1 MKSKKIVYG
10 IIIAILIAVII
21 IGIIAIKNN
30 KKLLSKKNE
39 TNTKE
44 TTTIAK
50 AAEHEIYQTVKSEN
64 SWAIDPRDPKNIL
77 KLDGILVKIKVKSIG
92 DAVFLPK
99 TSEMNDPYRPYT
111 PVKVEILQNL
121 SGKDINIKDNTLYM
135 CGGDIKLSEYEKS
148 IDNVDKQRLGI
159 DKLSNSEK
167 ESKYMRIQMEYSYD
181 LKENNEYIVII
192 NSIGDGRYQIVNG
205 GYGIFI
211 TEQPM
216 TRSSSTLNLKN
227 VLTNKTFNSTELLN
241 K

>member
-1 MKSKKIVYG
+1 MKKKIIYG
-10 IIIAILIAVII
+10 IIIAILIAVVI

-44 TTTIAK
+44 TTIAK
-50 AAEHEIYQTVKSEN
+50 ATEHEIYQTVRSEN
-64 SWAIDPRDPKNIL
+64 NWAIDPRDPKNLL
-77 KLDGILVKIKVKSIG
+77 KLDGILLKIKVKSIG

-111 PVKVEILQNL
+111 PVKVEIIQNL
-121 SGKDINIKDNTLYM
+121 FGKDINIKDNTLYM

-159 DKLSNSEK
+159 DKLSNTEK
-167 ESKYMRIQMEYSYD
+167 ENKYMRIQMEYSYD

-192 NSIGDGRYQIVNG
+192 NSIGDGGYQIVNA
-205 GYGIFI
+205 GYGIFTI
-211 TEQPM
+211 EQ
-216 TRSSSTLNLKN
+216 STLNLKN
-227 VLTNKTFNSTELLN
+227 VLTNKILKINELLN

>member
-1 MKSKKIVYG
+1 MNNKKIICG
-10 IIIAILIAVII
+10 IIIAILIAVVI

-50 AAEHEIYQTVKSEN
+50 ATEHEIYQTVRSEN
-64 SWAIDPRDPKNIL
+64 SWAIDPRDPKNLL

-111 PVKVEILQNL
+111 PVKVEIIQNL

-135 CGGDIKLSEYEKS
+135 CGGDIKLSEYEKY

-159 DKLSNSEK
+159 DKLSNTEK

-205 GYGIFI
+205 GYGIFTI
-211 TEQPM
+211 EK
-216 TRSSSTLNLKN
+216 STLNLKN
-227 VLTNKTFNSTELLN
+227 VLTNKTFKINDLLN

>member
-1 MKSKKIVYG
+1 MKNKKIICG

-44 TTTIAK
+44 TTIAK
-50 AAEHEIYQTVKSEN
+50 ATEHEIYQTVRSEN
-64 SWAIDPRDPKNIL
+64 NWAIDPRDPKNLL
-77 KLDGILVKIKVKSIG
+77 KLDGILLKIKVKSIG

-111 PVKVEILQNL
+111 PVKVEIIQNL

-159 DKLSNSEK
+159 DKLSNTEK
-167 ESKYMRIQMEYSYD
+167 ENKYMRIQMEYSYD

-205 GYGIFI
+205 GYGIFTI
-211 TEQPM
+211 EQ
-216 TRSSSTLNLKN
+216 STLNLKN
-227 VLTNKTFNSTELLN
+227 VLTNKTFKINDLLN

>member
-1 MKSKKIVYG
+1 MKKKIIYG
-10 IIIAILIAVII
+10 IIIAILIAVVI

-44 TTTIAK
+44 TTIAK
-50 AAEHEIYQTVKSEN
+50 ATEHEIYQTVRSEN
-64 SWAIDPRDPKNIL
+64 NWAIDPRDPKNLL
-77 KLDGILVKIKVKSIG
+77 KLDGILLKIKVKSIG

-111 PVKVEILQNL
+111 PVKVEIIQNL
-121 SGKDINIKDNTLYM
+121 FGKDINIKDNTLYM

-159 DKLSNSEK
+159 DKLSNTEK
-167 ESKYMRIQMEYSYD
+167 ENKYMRIQMEYSYD

-192 NSIGDGRYQIVNG
+192 NSIGDGRYQIVNA
-205 GYGIFI
+205 GYGIFTI
-211 TEQPM
+211 EQ
-216 TRSSSTLNLKN
+216 STLNLKN
-227 VLTNKTFNSTELLN
+227 VLTNKTFKINDLLN

>member
-1 MKSKKIVYG
+1 MKNKKIICG
-10 IIIAILIAVII
+10 IIIAILIALII

-44 TTTIAK
+44 TIIAK
-50 AAEHEIYQTVKSEN
+50 ATEHEIYQTVRSEN
-64 SWAIDPRDPKNIL
+64 NWAIDPRDPKNLL
-77 KLDGILVKIKVKSIG
+77 KLDGILLKIKVKSIG

-111 PVKVEILQNL
+111 PVKVEIIQNL

-159 DKLSNSEK
+159 DKLSNTEK
-167 ESKYMRIQMEYSYD
+167 ENKYMRIQMEYSYD

-205 GYGIFI
+205 GYGIFTI
-211 TEQPM
+211 EQ
-216 TRSSSTLNLKN
+216 STLNLKN
-227 VLTNKTFNSTELLN
+227 VLTNKTFKINDLLN

>member
-1 MKSKKIVYG
+1 MKKKIIYG
-10 IIIAILIAVII
+10 IIIAILIAVVI

-44 TTTIAK
+44 TTIAK
-50 AAEHEIYQTVKSEN
+50 ATEHEIYQTVRSEN
-64 SWAIDPRDPKNIL
+64 NWAIDPRDPKNLL
-77 KLDGILVKIKVKSIG
+77 KLDGILLKIKVKSIG

-111 PVKVEILQNL
+111 PVKVEIIQNL
-121 SGKDINIKDNTLYM
+121 FGKDINIKDNTLYM

-159 DKLSNSEK
+159 DKLSNTEK
-167 ESKYMRIQMEYSYD
+167 ENKYMRIQMEYSYD

-192 NSIGDGRYQIVNG
+192 NSIGDGRYQIVNA
-205 GYGIFI
+205 GYGIFTI
-211 TEQPM
+211 EQ
-216 TRSSSTLNLKN
+216 STLNLKN
-227 VLTNKTFNSTELLN
+227 VLTNKILKINELLN

>member
-1 MKSKKIVYG
+1 MKNKKIICG

-44 TTTIAK
+44 TTIAK
-50 AAEHEIYQTVKSEN
+50 ATEHEIYQTVRSEN
-64 SWAIDPRDPKNIL
+64 NWAIDPRDPKNLL
-77 KLDGILVKIKVKSIG
+77 KLDGILLKIKVKSIG

-111 PVKVEILQNL
+111 TVKVEIIQNL

-159 DKLSNSEK
+159 DKLSNTEK
-167 ESKYMRIQMEYSYD
+167 ENKYMRIQMEYSYD

-205 GYGIFI
+205 GYGIFTI
-211 TEQPM
+211 EQ
-216 TRSSSTLNLKN
+216 STLNLKN
-227 VLTNKTFNSTELLN
+227 VLTNKTFKINDLLN